1 MATAHPRAKGHHHRD
16 RASTCHDGRMKSFA
30 IKVLVNAIA
39 LWVAALVVSGIE
51 FDHRGSSLTS
61 KVGTII
67 VVAIIFGLINAVI
80 KPVVK
85 FFAFPFIILT
95 LGLLTLIINA
105 FMLQL
110 TSWVAG
116 GLNLAFHVDDFLW
129 DAVLGGI
136 IITFVSMIL
145 HLILPDGK
153 DVHR

>member
-1 MATAHPRAKGHHHRD
+1 MREFG
-16 RASTCHDGRMKSFA
+16 
-30 IKVLVNAIA
+30 IKVLVNAVA

-51 FDHRGSSLTS
+51 FEQSAQDGVAR
-61 KVGTII
+61 KIGTIL
-67 VVAIIFGLINAVI
+67 VVAIIFGLINAII

-105 FMLQL
+105 AMLEL

-116 GLNLAFHVDDFLW
+116 SLHLAFHVDDFFW

-136 IITFVSMIL
+136 IITFVSLIL
-145 HLILPDGK
+145 NLILPEGDR
-153 DVHR
+153 VHR